1 MSEKNNIDFLVKSV
15 LGDAREKAPE
25 RIWEGVS
32 AGLDR
37 AARRRAAVLWLGRGV
52 AGAAAAAAI
61 VCGVFFWG
69 GPEGDGAPA
78 VAEVVRD
85 SVEVVAP
92 GEGAMESV
100 EVVAPEW
107 SAMNSVEVVVPGEGA
122 VDGAIA
128 EAMGKVAEGAMAEG
142 VLAEAPVK
150 KAMGDGLLQDTVLT
164 EGPAVE
170 EALLAENKTADKGI
184 AEESEG
190 KGNQG
195 ESIAEEFVPA
205 GSGDMIAVVKPE
217 KTDERY
223 AEAKEIPAETTEYF
237 PEDWGE
243 EDVKKKKNISL
254 LLSGI
259 AGANAD
265 VSQKRIGPMRSPG
278 SSAQAETGIQE
289 TSVKSSFGVPLS
301 VGAGVKIELTPHWA
315 LSVGANYTFLSR
327 QFFGTYT
334 EVNEAGVIE
343 VSKQSTIRNHQHY
356 VGIPVNAYY
365 NIINSNI
372 VYFYAY
378 AGGAVE
384 RNICDLYTLMGSD
397 INYKK
402 PAKGVQLSANLG
414 VGVEFMLGKHLG
426 LYLDPSLRYY
436 FNNRQPRSIRTVQP
450 LMFGMEMGL
459 RVKL

>member
-1 MSEKNNIDFLVKSV
+1 MSDKNNIDFLVKSV
-15 LGDAREKAPE
+15 LGEAREEAPE
-25 RIWEGVS
+25 HIWEGVS

-61 VCGVFFWG
+61 VCGLFFWG
-69 GPEGDGAPA
+69 GSEEQP
-78 VAEVVRD
+78 VMAEVVQD
-85 SVEVVAP
+85 SVEVMVP
-92 GEGAMESV
+92 GGHLMAEAQEGEMLVPGGGMMTEVREGAAEDRPV
-100 EVVAPEW
+100 
-107 SAMNSVEVVVPGEGA
+107 EGA
-122 VDGAIA
+122 GAVKGSVPPAGSGNDEYA
-128 EAMGKVAEGAMAEG
+128 EAG
-142 VLAEAPVK
+142 
-150 KAMGDGLLQDTVLT
+150 T
-164 EGPAVE
+164 EG
-170 EALLAENKTADKGI
+170 
-184 AEESEG
+184 ESAKET
-190 KGNQG
+190 
-195 ESIAEEFVPA
+195 EDEFVPA
-205 GSGDMIAVVKPE
+205 GSGDMIDVVRHE
-217 KTDERY
+217 KTDAGYAESTSEKNVSDEDRLI
-223 AEAKEIPAETTEYF
+223 AEAKEVPSKTGEYF

-243 EDVKKKKNISL
+243 ENVRKKKNISL

-259 AGANAD
+259 TGANAD
-265 VSQKRIGPMRSPG
+265 VSQKRIGPMRKPG
-278 SSAQAETGIQE
+278 SAAIPTETGIQE
-289 TSVKSSFGVPLS
+289 ISVKSTFGVPLS
-301 VGAGVKIELTPHWA
+301 VGAGVKIDLTPRWA

-343 VSKQSTIRNHQHY
+343 VSKQSTIRNYQHY

-384 RNICDLYTLMGSD
+384 RNVSDSYTLMGSD
-397 INYKK
+397 FTYRE
-402 PAKGVQLSANLG
+402 PAKGVQFSANLG
-414 VGVEFMLGKHLG
+414 IGVEFMLGKHLG

>member
-69 GPEGDGAPA
+69 GAGKDGAP
-78 VAEVVRD
+78 VMAEAAKD

-92 GEGAMESV
+92 VPSVQGAGM
-100 EVVAPEW
+100 VAD
-107 SAMNSVEVVVPGEGA
+107 AGMVPDAG
-122 VDGAIA
+122 
-128 EAMGKVAEGAMAEG
+128 VAQAMAEG
-142 VLAEAPVK
+142 AEDELKKGGLEEIQAEGTPAKGANAGTAVK
-150 KAMGDGLLQDTVLT
+150 EAAEVKG
-164 EGPAVE
+164 VE
-170 EALLAENKTADKGI
+170 LLAESRNAV
-184 AEESEG
+184 EG
-190 KGNQG
+190 TT
-195 ESIAEEFVPA
+195 EEFVPE
-205 GSGDMIAVVKPE
+205 GTGDMIAVAKSEVYAESAVEDTPE
-217 KTDERY
+217 NISDGSILI
-223 AEAKEIPAETTEYF
+223 AEAKEAPEYF

-278 SSAQAETGIQE
+278 SSAPAETGIQE

-334 EVNEAGVIE
+334 QVNEAGTVEI
-343 VSKQSTIRNHQHY
+343 SKQSTIRNQQHY

-384 RNICDLYTLMGSD
+384 RNVCDLYTLMGSD

-414 VGVEFMLGKHLG
+414 IGVEFMLGRHLG

-436 FNNRQPRSIRTVQP
+436 FNNNQPRSIRTVQP

-459 RVKL
+459 RIKI

>member
-15 LGDAREKAPE
+15 LGDAREEAPE

-69 GPEGDGAPA
+69 GAGNDGAP
-78 VAEVVRD
+78 VMAEAAKD
-85 SVEVVAP
+85 SVEI
-92 GEGAMESV
+92 
-100 EVVAPEW
+100 
-107 SAMNSVEVVVPGEGA
+107 VVPVPSVQGA
-122 VDGAIA
+122 
-128 EAMGKVAEGAMAEG
+128 EMVADAGMVPDAGMAQAMAEG
-142 VLAEAPVK
+142 ANAGTAAKEAAEVK
-150 KAMGDGLLQDTVLT
+150 G
-164 EGPAVE
+164 VE
-170 EALLAENKTADKGI
+170 LLAESREAT
-184 AEESEG
+184 
-190 KGNQG
+190 
-195 ESIAEEFVPA
+195 EEFVPE
-205 GSGDMIAVVKPE
+205 GTGDMIAVAKSEVYAESAVEDTPE
-217 KTDERY
+217 NVSDGSILI
-223 AEAKEIPAETTEYF
+223 AEAKEAPEYF

-334 EVNEAGVIE
+334 QMNETGTVEI
-343 VSKQSTIRNHQHY
+343 SKQSTIRNQQHY

-384 RNICDLYTLMGSD
+384 RNVCDLYTLMGSD

-402 PAKGVQLSANLG
+402 PAEGVQLSANLG
-414 VGVEFMLGKHLG
+414 IGVEFMLGRHLG
-426 LYLDPSLRYY
+426 IYLDPSLRYY
-436 FNNRQPRSIRTVQP
+436 FNNNQPRSIRTVQP